1 MGLNFRTIISV
12 ILVPF
17 VVVLYVNIEA
27 LAILHG
33 WDGLLIQAWPSLG
46 NLATQPWVFA
56 LAAMMIGL
64 AAGAWINQFSGP
76 KGGRL
81 PKSGTSRL
89 WFTIARSKES
99 LETFINISHRDT
111 MAQEYFDPTIDPE
124 RLARVRSA
132 LVSVREWGLPAPK
145 ADRANVRNA
154 EMIRDYFL
162 TIMPFVLAGQ
172 KKEAKQE
179 ARRFL
184 KAHTTSAD
192 GSQT

>member
-1 MGLNFRTIISV
+1 MGLNSRTIISV
-12 ILVPF
+12 ISVPI
-17 VVVLYVNIEA
+17 VVVVYVNIEA

-33 WDGLLIQAWPSLG
+33 WDGLLIQAVPSLG
-46 NLATQPWVFA
+46 NLVTQPWMFA
-56 LAAMMIGL
+56 LSAFIFGL
-64 AAGAWINQFSGP
+64 AVGVWIDHFAGQ

-81 PKSGTSRL
+81 PKSGTSL
-89 WFTIARSKES
+89 LLYTIDRSKRS

-111 MAQEYFDPTIDPE
+111 ITQEYFDPTIDPE

-145 ADRANVRNA
+145 ADRVNVRNA

-162 TIMPFVLAGQ
+162 TIMPFVSAGQ